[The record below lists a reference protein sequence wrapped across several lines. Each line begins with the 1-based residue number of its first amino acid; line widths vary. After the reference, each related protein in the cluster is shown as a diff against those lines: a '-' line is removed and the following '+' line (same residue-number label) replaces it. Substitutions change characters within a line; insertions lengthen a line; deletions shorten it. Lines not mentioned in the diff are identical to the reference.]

1 VSAQRWSPNLTV
13 LDGGG
18 LHRPGAAQAARGIS
32 VLLAESVG
40 LVRAGL
46 RTLLESERDITVAGE
61 ALSGE
66 EAVALALD
74 TRPDVVL
81 IDVQLSGTG
90 GLEATRKILADPKL
104 SRVKVVIL
112 TANEC
117 EEDLFDAL
125 RSGASG
131 FVLLDAEPPELLRAV
146 RVVAGGGAQLS
157 PWATRRLLE
166 EVASVYN
173 RTTSHLEQFEELTAR
188 ERDIVLFVARG
199 FSNAEIARRLMISPA
214 TVKTHV
220 SRAMGKLR
228 ARDRAKLVAIAYQ
241 TGFVHPRPSA

>member
-1 VSAQRWSPNLTV
+1 VTAQRWAPNLTV

-18 LHRPGAAQAARGIS
+18 LRRPGPAQAPPGII

-66 EAVALALD
+66 EAVLLAKE
-74 TRPDVVL
+74 TRPHVVL
-81 IDVQLSGTG
+81 IDIQLSGMG
-90 GLEATRKILADPKL
+90 GLEATHQIVADPDL

-112 TANEC
+112 TANERD
-117 EEDLFDAL
+117 EDLFGAL

-131 FVLLDAEPPELLRAV
+131 FVLLDAEPAELLRAV

-157 PWATRRLLE
+157 PWATRRLVE
-166 EVASVYN
+166 EVASVADPDDP
-173 RTTSHLEQFEELTAR
+173 HLEHFEELTAR

-199 FSNAEIARRLMISPA
+199 LTNDEIARRLMISPA

-228 ARDRAKLVAIAYQ
+228 ARDRAKLVALAYES
-241 TGFVHPRPSA
+241 GFVHPRPSD